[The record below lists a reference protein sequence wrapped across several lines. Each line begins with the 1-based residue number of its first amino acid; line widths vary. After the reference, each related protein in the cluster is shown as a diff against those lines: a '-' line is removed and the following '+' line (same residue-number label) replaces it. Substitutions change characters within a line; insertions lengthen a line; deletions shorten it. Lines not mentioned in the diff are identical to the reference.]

1 MCVVGG
7 DFRSLFQDASILIF
21 IRDVFSVKR
30 GKGGERMHLA
40 CGVFCLGSF
49 LKCISK
55 IFSSPLG

>member
-40 CGVFCLGSF
+40 CDVFCLGSF
-49 LKCISK
+49 
-55 IFSSPLG
+55 